1 MATDQEFRDLGAVVA
16 TLRRDLRESQ
26 DTINL
31 WRQNGLGHLDS
42 GSGKWRFGSNLMQL
56 DNYGMQVA
64 LRALDTQPESVA
76 SIRWLLDHVNDR
88 TTLLAGGYTYP
99 YAMVNG
105 QWYSGTSTIHLNL
118 SANYSSGSP
127 KSYINLRSSAG
138 GAASIRLG
146 VGSDALTVIYGAS
159 FPLMSL
165 SGLFTLYS
173 RADDDHVN
181 GTPGNIGYN
190 SALAA
195 FRGFA
200 DGATRTFLMSGMAAA
215 LGSPLTIP
223 DTLTPA
229 TITSD
234 QNDYA
239 PTGIDSAT
247 VLRLASDASWNITG
261 LAVTDAGRT
270 FLVVNVGSFDIVLK
284 DENAGS
290 TSVYRF
296 ALDGDITLA
305 PDTGAVLWYDTITDR
320 WRCAGRYSAGGGAGD
335 VATDTIWDALG
346 DLAVGTGAN
355 TANNLPVG
363 TDGYVLTA
371 DSTDLSFGIK
381 WAPAAGGPGGSTSIA
396 RTLMLMGA

>member
-1 MATDQEFRDLGAVVA
+1 MATDQEFRDLEAVVA

-42 GSGKWRFGSNLMQL
+42 GSGKWRFGGNRMQL
-56 DNYGMQVA
+56 DNNGMQVRTGGSDTVAIYFLEA
-64 LRALDTQPESVA
+64 LRSNPTLA
-76 SIRWLLDHVNDR
+76 
-88 TTLLAGGYTYP
+88 TTFAKLLANVSESGDSASLQVHARSLGGFD
-99 YAMVNG
+99 AKA
-105 QWYSGTSTIHLNL
+105 L
-118 SANYSSGSP
+118 A
-127 KSYINLRSSAG
+127 SAG
-138 GAASIRLG
+138 ASDSTAKIESTE
-146 VGSDALTVIYGAS
+146 V
-159 FPLMSL
+159 
-165 SGLFTLYS
+165 
-173 RADDDHVN
+173 
-181 GTPGNIGYN
+181 
-190 SALAA
+190 
-195 FRGFA
+195 A
-200 DGATRTFLMSGMAAA
+200 DGRSAAVFTYIDNTQATAFINAS
-215 LGSPLTIP
+215 LGLGTAYGNNPSILSPSQ
-223 DTLTPA
+223 
-229 TITSD
+229 ITSD
-234 QNDYA
+234 QNNYS
-239 PTGIDSAT
+239 PTNWSDAGL
-247 VLRLASDASWNITG
+247 VLRLSTDASRDITG
-261 LAVTDAGRT
+261 LASGREGRT
-270 FLVVNVGSFDIVLK
+270 ALLVNVGSFDIVLK

-305 PDTGAVLWYDTITDR
+305 PDTGAVLWYDTITER

-335 VATDTIWDALG
+335 VATDTLWDALG

>member
-1 MATDQEFRDLGAVVA
+1 MATDQEFRDLEAVVA

-56 DNYGMQVA
+56 DNHGVQIVA
-64 LRALDTQPESVA
+64 PTETPGIFWVETISVDPGNLSTRA
-76 SIRWLLDHVNDR
+76 SISGSASATGTNLS
-88 TTLLAGGYTYP
+88 LLALNGG
-99 YAMVNG
+99 
-105 QWYSGTSTIHLNL
+105 SGPSVGLFGDSTFQQVSINKALMLGTAITPSTI
-118 SANYSSGSP
+118 
-127 KSYINLRSSAG
+127 
-138 GAASIRLG
+138 AS
-146 VGSDALTVIYGAS
+146 T
-159 FPLMSL
+159 
-165 SGLFTLYS
+165 
-173 RADDDHVN
+173 
-181 GTPGNIGYN
+181 
-190 SALAA
+190 
-195 FRGFA
+195 
-200 DGATRTFLMSGMAAA
+200 
-215 LGSPLTIP
+215 
-223 DTLTPA
+223 
-229 TITSD
+229 

-239 PTGIDSAT
+239 PTNLHKAT
-247 VLRLASDASWNITG
+247 VLRLASDASRDITG
-261 LAVTDAGRT
+261 LEARNNAIKVI
-270 FLVVNVGSFDIVLK
+270 FNVGSFDIVLK
-284 DENAGS
+284 DEDAGS
-290 TSVYRF
+290 TDANRF

-305 PDTGAVLWYDTITDR
+305 PDTGAVLWYDPITER

-335 VATDTIWDALG
+335 VATDTLWDALG